1 MVQAEWMRYLSLVVE
16 QKYGRVQD
24 VCRQADEAD
33 RGRMR
38 KGRMAGAYAGRV
50 RTLLKQGESRWEP
63 DVGASVVI

>member
-1 MVQAEWMRYLSLVVE
+1 M
-16 QKYGRVQD
+16 
-24 VCRQADEAD
+24 CRQADEAD

>member
-1 MVQAEWMRYLSLVVE
+1 MIWVVQAEWMRYLSLVVE

-38 KGRMAGAYAGRV
+38 KGRTAGA
-50 RTLLKQGESRWEP
+50 
-63 DVGASVVI
+63 

>member
-1 MVQAEWMRYLSLVVE
+1 MLREERQQVERKVIWVVQAEWMRYLSLVVE

-38 KGRMAGAYAGRV
+38 KGRTAGA
-50 RTLLKQGESRWEP
+50 
-63 DVGASVVI
+63 